1 MLLRRITKHV
11 TDQNWFAVFIDF
23 LIVVTGIL
31 IAFQITSWSEARGES
46 ERVNEILYE
55 LRTDLNADITLYTAA
70 IDSTL
75 NRISAGEYVASKAP
89 DAAITEWEEKDQPE
103 QEDALSSYAYLLDRS
118 EELKNKS
125 FSKRVS
131 SIQNNLWGTLL
142 DVFNPPSNSASF
154 DSLIN
159 SGELGLF
166 ENQALVSAIQDYRF
180 WTSGLAGMQDNTIR
194 PSRNS
199 ATEIGQIYGLS
210 AFGNIN
216 EKQFIELVKNNPQLA
231 AAIQTQ
237 LGRAKRH
244 FRIKALVKDRAASLV
259 KLIENEL
266 GIEPEA
272 DDTKDDK

>member
-11 TDQNWFAVFIDF
+11 TEQNWFAVFIDF
-23 LIVVTGIL
+23 LIVVIGIL
-31 IAFQITSWSEARGES
+31 IAFQITEWNESRGER

-55 LRTDLNADITLYTAA
+55 LRTDLNADINLYTAA
-70 IDSTL
+70 LDSTL
-75 NRISAGEYVASKAP
+75 NRISAGEYIATLAP
-89 DAAITEWEEKDQPE
+89 DAALTQWEEKDKPYQNG
-103 QEDALSSYAYLLDRS
+103 ALPSYASLLDKS

-125 FSKRVS
+125 FAKRVPR
-131 SIQNNLWGTLL
+131 IQNNLWEVLI

-166 ENQALVSAIQDYRF
+166 ENQELVSAIQDYRF

-194 PSRNS
+194 PMRNS
-199 ATEIGQIYGLS
+199 VTEIGQLYGLS
-210 AFGNIN
+210 AFGKIN

-231 AAIQTQ
+231 AVIQTE

-244 FRIKALVKDRAASLV
+244 FRIKALVKESAISLV
-259 KLIENEL
+259 KLIEKEL
-266 GIEPEA
+266 GIESDSDDSKA
-272 DDTKDDK
+272 DQ